1 MKNLS
6 ILGSTGSI
14 GRNTLE
20 VVSRNPDRFR
30 VSALAARNNIE
41 LLESQINIFRPEIV
55 AVYEDDAAEEL
66 RRKGLPV
73 EIVSG
78 EAGLITAAT
87 YDKSNMV
94 VSSIVGSPGLVPT
107 FEAIKAGKDIALA
120 TKEALVMAGK
130 IVMAE
135 ASRQGV
141 KILPVDSEH
150 SAVFQCLHGR
160 SMDEV
165 RKVIL
170 TASGGPFRKRNPSD
184 LCSVTPAEA
193 LKHPNWEMGRKITI
207 DSATLMNKG
216 LEVIEARWLFDLP
229 VEKIGVIIHPQSI
242 VHSMVE
248 FIDSSIIAQLSLP
261 DMKGPI
267 SYALSYPERCNDV
280 LPSLNL
286 AEIKELTFEDPDR
299 ERYPSLDLTFR
310 ALKEGGTM
318 PCVFNAANEVAV
330 DAFLEEKILFTD
342 ITRIVSKT
350 MDSHKTSK
358 YETIDE
364 VVEVSEWAKLM
375 ANKLIME
382 KVKL

>member
-20 VVSRNPDRFR
+20 VVSHNSDRFR
-30 VSALAARNNIE
+30 VSALAARNNIK

-55 AVYEDDAAEEL
+55 AVYEVEAAEEL
-66 RRKGLPV
+66 RRKDLPI
-73 EIVSG
+73 EILTG
-78 EAGLITAAT
+78 EEGLITAAT
-87 YDKSNMV
+87 YDKSDMV
-94 VSSIVGSPGLVPT
+94 VSSIAGSPGLMPT

-130 IVMAE
+130 IVMDE

-141 KILPVDSEH
+141 KIIPVDSEH

-170 TASGGPFRKRNPSD
+170 TASGGPFRKNDASE
-184 LCSVTPAEA
+184 LGSVTPAEA
-193 LKHPNWEMGRKITI
+193 LKHPNWEMGRKISI

-267 SYALSYPERCNDV
+267 SYALSYPGRCEDV

-286 AEIKELTFEDPDR
+286 AEIRELTFEEPDR
-299 ERYPSLDLTFR
+299 EKYPSLDLTFR

-318 PCVFNAANEVAV
+318 PCVLNAANEVAV
-330 DAFLEEKILFTD
+330 DAFLDKKISFTD
-342 ITRIVSKT
+342 ITRIVSST
-350 MDSHKTSK
+350 MDSHKASEYK
-358 YETIDE
+358 TIEE
-364 VVEVSEWAKLM
+364 VVEASNLAKTKAKKM
-375 ANKLIME
+375 IME

>member
-20 VVSRNPDRFR
+20 VVSNNPDRFR

-55 AVYEDDAAEEL
+55 AVYEEDTAEEL
-66 RRKGLPV
+66 RKKGLPV

-78 EAGLITAAT
+78 EAGLIAVAT

-94 VSSIVGSPGLVPT
+94 VSSIAGSPGLVPT

-130 IVMAE
+130 IVMEE

-160 SMDEV
+160 EMDEV
-165 RKVIL
+165 RKIIL
-170 TASGGPFRKRNPSD
+170 TASGGPFRKKNPSD
-184 LCSVTPAEA
+184 LGSVTPAEA
-193 LKHPNWEMGRKITI
+193 LKHPNWDMGRKITI

-216 LEVIEARWLFDLP
+216 LEVIEARWLFDVP

-242 VHSMVE
+242 IHSMVE

-310 ALKEGGTM
+310 ALNEGGTM

-342 ITRIVSKT
+342 IIRIVSDT
-350 MDSHKTSK
+350 MDSHKTTK

-375 ANKLIME
+375 ANELIME